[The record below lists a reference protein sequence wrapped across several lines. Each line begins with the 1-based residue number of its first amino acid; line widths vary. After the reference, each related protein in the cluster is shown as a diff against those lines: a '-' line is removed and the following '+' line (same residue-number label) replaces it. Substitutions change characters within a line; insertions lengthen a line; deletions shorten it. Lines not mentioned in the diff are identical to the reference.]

1 MSRRS
6 HARLL
11 AALSLSLL
19 VLCAG
24 AAPARADVWNPVD
37 PGSQIWASL
46 VETVAEWLGLV
57 KADPVPPP
65 PTGGGSGG
73 GSNLGCPPNNPNC
86 GDSGGGADPFG
97 RP

>member
-6 HARLL
+6 NARLL

-19 VLCAG
+19 MLCAA
-24 AAPARADVWNPVD
+24 AAPARADVWSPGD
-37 PGSQIWASL
+37 PGSRIWTSL
-46 VETVAEWLGLV
+46 IETVAEWLGLV
-57 KADPVPPP
+57 KADTTPP

-73 GSNLGCPPNNPNC
+73 GTNLGCPPSNPNC

>member
-6 HARLL
+6 NARLL

-19 VLCAG
+19 ILCAN
-24 AAPARADVWNPVD
+24 AAPVRAEVANPGD
-37 PGSQIWASL
+37 PAVRIWTSL
-46 VETVAEWLGLV
+46 VEAVADWLGVL
-57 KADPVPPP
+57 KADPVPP

-73 GSNLGCPPNNPNC
+73 GSNLGCPPGHPNC